1 MPGCTCT
8 SAFIYRVPVPAE
20 PPEIDYRGEE
30 PPYRQVAAWL
40 RDRIH
45 SGQLRAGQVLPS
57 EKEIMDLLGVGRS
70 TARKAVEVLRD
81 EGLVYTVPQR
91 GSYVARR

>member
-1 MPGCTCT
+1 
-8 SAFIYRVPVPAE
+8 VPE
-20 PPEIDYRGEE
+20 PPVIAYRGEE

-40 RDRIH
+40 RDRIR
-45 SGQLRAGQVLPS
+45 SGDLLPGQVLPS
-57 EKEIMDLLGVGRS
+57 EKDIRDLLGVGRS